1 MNLDQYKPKII
12 QFLLGL
18 FIAIPIFLNALIT
31 VKADEA
37 SDIANTVISGL
48 GVNSTSNNVSGG
60 TSAITNGVSYTRTG
74 YLCYLLTKEGE
85 VVPYPAYAFQ
95 SPSYNGIPN
104 SDWVCTSRRGHTVS
118 SWSDVAPWNLT
129 PWAEGGSPSHEPQ
142 IKQWFTAENGGV
154 SNAAKFVDDCWGE
167 DAALSFKSDEYIL
180 VIETIMNFQ
189 YSVSNGS
196 NANVSVVGTL
206 SDAEKARIRRMC
218 ESEANKKADAYRNIR
233 TEYNGKTMTI
243 MEMMCEKN
251 HTSSDALIAS
261 WKNEAIRRVLEV
273 LMEQQASGWESGGG
287 REYTSPPL
295 IGTVPN
301 LIKYKNGSTV
311 FDSYL
316 NKVAPHAEKIQKS
329 EAGFTVYSGG
339 IGKISDSEVGQYGVA
354 MLIIHC
360 KDEGSIHTYWQPHGS
375 PGNPEPAPPNK
386 IGKYN
391 IVKGYYEENLTT
403 GEKISLGLYETEGC
417 IPSISIDG
425 EPEFEL
431 VDWRTSTTHTLGVDP
446 TNWNPP
452 SSHIQQGTTPK
463 VIQLKAPEKTVYVL
477 LRRVTEEEQEEQE
490 YNYIIK
496 QSQISKRIKISK
508 SDNLPLDEKIGIYD
522 FRWFI
527 PAHQVECITHTY
539 NDECHSEKNEDQ
551 ATILIVQNILLK
563 NQVKGQSAHSKRTS
577 QK

>member
-18 FIAIPIFLNALIT
+18 FITIPIFLNTPIT
-31 VKADEA
+31 VKANEA
-37 SDIANTVISGL
+37 REVADTVISGL

-85 VVPYPAYAFQ
+85 VVPYPAYAFH
-95 SPSYNGIPN
+95 SPAYNEIPN
-104 SDWVCTSRRGHTVS
+104 SQWVCTSRRGHTVS
-118 SWSDVAPWNLT
+118 NWKGTAPWNLT
-129 PWAEGGSPSHEPQ
+129 PWAEGGSPSNEPQ

-154 SNAAKFVDDCWGE
+154 SNAYKFVYDCWGE

-189 YSVSNGS
+189 YSTSTGNNG
-196 NANVSVVGTL
+196 NGVITSVDVTEIMRLCEEEAKKKL
-206 SDAEKARIRRMC
+206 SRLKELHENRDDYTDASETAYARVLSQYGGSERRVIF
-218 ESEANKKADAYRNIR
+218 NW
-233 TEYNGKTMTI
+233 TMTS
-243 MEMMCEKN
+243 
-251 HTSSDALIAS
+251 T
-261 WKNEAIRRVLEV
+261 AIVLAK
-273 LMEQQASGWESGGG
+273 LGASGWESGGE

-375 PGNPEPAPPNK
+375 PGDPEPAPPNK

-403 GEKISLGLYETEGC
+403 GEKISLGVYETEGC

-539 NDECHSEKNEDQ
+539 NDECHSEKNEDP